1 MMRCWKGRKP
11 ADKERG
17 FMPVGGKWE
26 ENCFVRIVFL
36 ASRPAR
42 RTAVTMLQWTT
53 VAGCLGIRDLAGV
66 METIGNR
73 TMYPLFAIACC
84 IVFYL
89 AAAVILELLPYAEEK
104 TA

>member
-1 MMRCWKGRKP
+1 
-11 ADKERG
+11 
-17 FMPVGGKWE
+17 MPVGGKWE